1 MARLWPF
8 FICLC
13 SSRFILNNMVWI
25 KFFLEV
31 AKWVMHMHH
40 ACLVSHSGSKIPFIF
55 LIPTERVKYYVIM
68 IKFLKTSLIDA
79 MKKVVPYSFLFN
91 ICLSFVHKRYI
102 EAVRKLRSQGV
113 TLRRTVHMTFV
124 PGNF

>member
-1 MARLWPF
+1 MGDAHASCLLGKPF
-8 FICLC
+8 K
-13 SSRFILNNMVWI
+13 RFPLS
-25 KFFLEV
+25 F
-31 AKWVMHMHH
+31 
-40 ACLVSHSGSKIPFIF
+40 P
-55 LIPTERVKYYVIM
+55 IPTEQVKYCVIM